1 MGLQTKNKD
10 APLVAPRRAATHAQA
25 LAPPVLK
32 ARLEAQET
40 RIRELK
46 KRCEDVLPAEDEA
59 ALLLDGYYP
68 ALDREQALDHW
79 LLRFVDGVRDGIDL
93 ADAES
98 TLRDS
103 LAWRRGVGRIVLEKA
118 QEAVDQASNATA
130 DASASTT
137 ARQKGRW
144 RNAPVQKNLPH
155 KFAVGEFLTDEQ
167 LTYV

>member
-1 MGLQTKNKD
+1 MHRSRCSRWL
-10 APLVAPRRAATHAQA
+10 LATTLPFLARA

-46 KRCEDVLPAEDEA
+46 KRCEDVLPNEDEA

-68 ALDREQALDHW
+68 ALDRDQALDHW

-103 LAWRRGVGRIVLEKA
+103 LAWRRGVGR
-118 QEAVDQASNATA
+118 
-130 DASASTT
+130 
-137 ARQKGRW
+137 
-144 RNAPVQKNLPH
+144 PVVRLRRPAFN
-155 KFAVGEFLTDEQ
+155 
-167 LTYV
+167 

>member
-1 MGLQTKNKD
+1 MIAHAVEWLCKQKTKMHRCWLL
-10 APLVAPRRAATHAQA
+10 AALPLTLA

-68 ALDREQALDHW
+68 ALDLDQSLDHW

-118 QEAVDQASNATA
+118 QEAVNKASNATA

-137 ARQKGRW
+137 ARQ
-144 RNAPVQKNLPH
+144 
-155 KFAVGEFLTDEQ
+155 
-167 LTYV
+167 

>member
-1 MGLQTKNKD
+1 MTM
-10 APLVAPRRAATHAQA
+10 PRWLVALLPLTLA

-40 RIRELK
+40 RIRELR

-68 ALDREQALDHW
+68 ALNRDEALDHW

-103 LAWRRGVGRIVLEKA
+103 LAWRRGVVESCSR
-118 QEAVDQASNATA
+118 
-130 DASASTT
+130 
-137 ARQKGRW
+137 RPR
-144 RNAPVQKNLPH
+144 RP
-155 KFAVGEFLTDEQ
+155 
-167 LTYV
+167 

>member
-1 MGLQTKNKD
+1 MTM
-10 APLVAPRRAATHAQA
+10 PRWLVALLPLA
-25 LAPPVLK
+25 LSLQPPVLK

-40 RIRELK
+40 RIRELR
-46 KRCEDVLPAEDEA
+46 KRCEDVLPSEAEA

-68 ALDREQALDHW
+68 ALDRDAALDHW

-103 LAWRRGVGRIVLEKA
+103 LAWRRGVGRPVLEKA
-118 QEAVDQASNATA
+118 QEAVDEASNVTS

-137 ARQKGRW
+137 ARQKGR
-144 RNAPVQKNLPH
+144 
-155 KFAVGEFLTDEQ
+155 
-167 LTYV
+167 

>member
-1 MGLQTKNKD
+1 MHRWWLL
-10 APLVAPRRAATHAQA
+10 AALPLFTQA

-46 KRCEDVLPAEDEA
+46 KRCEDVLPNEDEA

-68 ALDREQALDHW
+68 ALDLDQSLDHW

-103 LAWRRGVGRIVLEKA
+103 LAWRRGVGR
-118 QEAVDQASNATA
+118 
-130 DASASTT
+130 
-137 ARQKGRW
+137 
-144 RNAPVQKNLPH
+144 PVVRLRRPAFN
-155 KFAVGEFLTDEQ
+155 
-167 LTYV
+167 

>member
-1 MGLQTKNKD
+1 MTMPRWLL
-10 APLVAPRRAATHAQA
+10 AALPLLARA

-46 KRCEDVLPAEDEA
+46 KRCEDVLPNEDEA

-68 ALDREQALDHW
+68 ALDLDQSLDHW

-93 ADAES
+93 ADAER

-103 LAWRRGVGRIVLEKA
+103 LAWRRGVGRDVARFVYGLLGLLEHDSTNPSPPR
-118 QEAVDQASNATA
+118 EAVA
-130 DASASTT
+130 
-137 ARQKGRW
+137 
-144 RNAPVQKNLPH
+144 
-155 KFAVGEFLTDEQ
+155 
-167 LTYV
+167 

>member
-1 MGLQTKNKD
+1 MHRWWHL
-10 APLVAPRRAATHAQA
+10 AALPLLARA

-40 RIRELK
+40 RIRELR
-46 KRCEDVLPAEDEA
+46 KRCEDILPNEDEA

-68 ALDREQALDHW
+68 ALDLDQSLDHW

-118 QEAVDQASNATA
+118 QEAVNEASNATA

-144 RNAPVQKNLPH
+144 RNAPVQLSLIH
-155 KFAVGEFLTDEQ
+155 I
-167 LTYV
+167 